1 MEVAERAS
9 IRVSM
14 SMARERSMAL
24 MCIGCE
30 MSEGLRELES
40 REAGNVLGARCI
52 RATVPTL
59 IYRCK
64 DRKYGDCV
72 D

>member
-30 MSEGLRELES
+30 MSEDLREQ
-40 REAGNVLGARCI
+40 RGRRCFMSKVYK
-52 RATVPTL
+52 RNST
-59 IYRCK
+59 
-64 DRKYGDCV
+64 DV
-72 D
+72 DI